1 MRSGE
6 LLVARSHAARR
17 ATVGVLALV
26 GLLVAGLRLS
36 GCIWLAIPGLAY
48 SGYQYEKTGK
58 LPGMPSTSPASS
70 RSQPQPSAQ
79 ATPSDNIE

>member
-1 MRSGE
+1 MRTGE
-6 LLVARSHAARR
+6 LVARPQAAGGTRMR
-17 ATVGVLALV
+17 VLALM
-26 GLLVAGLRLS
+26 GLLVAGLGLS

-70 RSQPQPSAQ
+70 GSQPQASAQ

>member
-48 SGYQYEKTGK
+48 TGYQYEKTGK
-58 LPGMPSTSPASS
+58 LPGMPSTSQASS
-70 RSQPQPSAQ
+70 GSQPQASAQ

>member
-1 MRSGE
+1 MISGK
-6 LLVARSHAARR
+6 LAAHSPGAATTSMSGLV
-17 ATVGVLALV
+17 LV
-26 GLLVAGLRLS
+26 SLLVAGLGLS

-48 SGYQYEKTGK
+48 TGYQYEKTGK

-70 RSQPQPSAQ
+70 GGQPQASAQ

>member
-1 MRSGE
+1 MRKSE
-6 LLVARSHAARR
+6 LVAHPRAAAAIRVR
-17 ATVGVLALV
+17 VLV
-26 GLLVAGLRLS
+26 VMGLLVAGLGLS

-48 SGYQYEKTGK
+48 TGYQYEKTGK

-70 RSQPQPSAQ
+70 GSHPQPSAQ

>member
-70 RSQPQPSAQ
+70 GSQPQASAQ

>member
-1 MRSGE
+1 MSSGK
-6 LLVARSHAARR
+6 LAAHSPGAATTSMSGLV
-17 ATVGVLALV
+17 LV
-26 GLLVAGLRLS
+26 SLLVAGLGLS

-48 SGYQYEKTGK
+48 TGYQYEKTGK

-70 RSQPQPSAQ
+70 GGQPQASAQ